1 MTESERTEPGL
12 TEPGLIETGPAK
24 PVTQRLFFA
33 LWPDTDTRYALN
45 RTGKWLHQ
53 HWGGRRMRADTLH
66 LTLAFLGDLTAAQL
80 DALLQGIRDIP
91 VGAFEL
97 CFDQAGHWPHN
108 RIGWLG
114 LSQPCMPLENLVL
127 ALRDQLRALEI
138 PFDARRHTPH
148 ITLLRKAQ
156 GGAALECLP
165 VNWTVD
171 GFVLVASNPQA
182 DGAHYDVL
190 QTWRLAP

>member
-1 MTESERTEPGL
+1 MTEPGL
-12 TEPGLIETGPAK
+12 TEHGLAEPSLAK
-24 PVTQRLFFA
+24 PDTRRLFFA
-33 LWPDTDTRYALN
+33 LWPDAATQDALN

-66 LTLAFLGDLTAAQL
+66 LTLSFLGDVPAARL
-80 DALLQGIRDIP
+80 DALLQGIHDIP

-97 CFDQAGHWPHN
+97 SFDQTGHWPHN

-114 LSQPCMPLENLVL
+114 LRQPSHPLESLVQ
-127 ALRDQLRALEI
+127 ALRDQLRTLDI
-138 PFDARRHTPH
+138 PFDARPHTPH
-148 ITLLRKAQ
+148 ITLLRKTQ
-156 GGAALECLP
+156 GGAAVECLP
-165 VNWTVD
+165 VRWTVD

-190 QTWRLAP
+190 KHWPLKA

>member
-1 MTESERTEPGL
+1 VTESGLAETGL
-12 TEPGLIETGPAK
+12 TESGPAK
-24 PVTQRLFFA
+24 PAMRRLFFA
-33 LWPDTDTRYALN
+33 LWPDDATRNALN

-66 LTLAFLGDLTAAQL
+66 LTLVFLGDLPAAQI
-80 DALLQGIRDIP
+80 DALLQGIQGIP
-91 VGAFEL
+91 IGAFEL
-97 CFDQAGHWPHN
+97 SLDQAGHWPHN

-114 LSQPCMPLENLVL
+114 LSQPSQALESLVQ
-127 ALRDQLRALEI
+127 ALRDQLRTLDIA
-138 PFDARRHTPH
+138 FDARPHTPH

-165 VNWTVD
+165 VNWAVD

-190 QTWRLAP
+190 QTWRLATQ

>member
-1 MTESERTEPGL
+1 VTESGL
-12 TEPGLIETGPAK
+12 AQTGLIESGPAK
-24 PVTQRLFFA
+24 PATRRLFFA
-33 LWPDTDTRYALN
+33 LWPDDATRNALN

-66 LTLAFLGDLTAAQL
+66 LTLVFLGDLPAAQI
-80 DALLQGIRDIP
+80 DALLQGIQNIP
-91 VGAFEL
+91 IGAFEL
-97 CFDQAGHWPHN
+97 NLDQAGHWPHN

-114 LSQPCMPLENLVL
+114 LSQHSQALESLVR
-127 ALRDQLRALEI
+127 ALRDQLRTLDI
-138 PFDARRHTPH
+138 PFDARPHTPH

-165 VNWTVD
+165 VNWAVD

-190 QTWRLAP
+190 QTWRLATQ